1 MAKQTVTLRLDEDDL
16 TFLAQIEVSG
26 AANLSEKIRALLA
39 EARSQREGLDNFGAA
54 YDFMRGLIAV
64 PERRIHEAEVTSQRR
79 SELVS
84 RVLAWMPETV
94 AFVLSG
100 SALKDSDDTAR
111 ALRDFERGLA
121 ERAMVLTESMLQLA
135 AAGFPGCHAP
145 EALAQRARFAAPQ
158 NSAQEQESIPA
169 DSRSKP

>member
-16 TFLAQIEVSG
+16 TFLAQIEVAG

-39 EARSQREGLDNFGAA
+39 EARSQREGLDSFGAA
-54 YDFMRGLIAV
+54 YDFMRGLLAV
-64 PERRIHEAEVTSQRR
+64 PERRIHLAEVASQQR
-79 SELVS
+79 SELVA

-100 SALKDSDDTAR
+100 SALKANEDTAR
-111 ALRDFERGLA
+111 SLRDFERGLA

-135 AAGFPGCHAP
+135 QAGFPGCHAP
-145 EALAQRARFAAPQ
+145 EALAQRARFAGQ
-158 NSAQEQESIPA
+158 QTTEQEKDSIPA

>member
-16 TFLAQIEVSG
+16 TFLASIEVAG

-54 YDFMRGLIAV
+54 YDFMRGLLAV
-64 PERRIHEAEVTSQRR
+64 PERRIHEAEVSSQKR
-79 SELVS
+79 SELVA

-100 SALKDSDDTAR
+100 SALKPNEDTAKS
-111 ALRDFERGLA
+111 LRDFERGVA

-135 AAGFPGCHAP
+135 SAGFPGCQAP
-145 EALAQRARFAAPQ
+145 EALAQRARFAGPQ
-158 NSAQEQESIPA
+158 STGHDQASTSS
-169 DSRSKP
+169 DSRSKS

>member
-16 TFLAQIEVSG
+16 TFLAQIEVGG

-39 EARSQREGLDNFGAA
+39 EARSQREGLDDFGAA
-54 YDFMRGLIAV
+54 YDFVRGLLAV
-64 PERRIHEAEVTSQRR
+64 PERRIRQAEVATQQR

-100 SALKDSDDTAR
+100 SSLQANDDTAR
-111 ALRDFERGLA
+111 SLRDFERGVA

-135 AAGFPGCHAP
+135 QAGFPGCHAP
-145 EALAQRARFAAPQ
+145 EALARRARFVAPQ
-158 NSAQEQESIPA
+158 NNEDKDSLPA
-169 DSRSKP
+169 DKE